1 MVWYNGSKCRSSE
14 LSPNSTAGQKC
25 AFQVFCEWPSILSVV
40 YAYRFSDLWES
51 QGIYLLTLF
60 TTTIW
65 YKPRGASPRRGYE
78 DGISTNRII

>member
-25 AFQVFCEWPSILSVV
+25 AFQLFCEWPSILSVV

-60 TTTIW
+60 TM
-65 YKPRGASPRRGYE
+65 PRRDYE